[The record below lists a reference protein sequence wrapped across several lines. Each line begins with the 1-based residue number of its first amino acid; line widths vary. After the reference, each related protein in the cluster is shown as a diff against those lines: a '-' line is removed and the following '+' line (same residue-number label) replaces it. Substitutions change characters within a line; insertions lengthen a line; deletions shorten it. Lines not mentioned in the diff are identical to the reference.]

1 MIIVARYIKSY
12 IKAHE
17 SIFLETF
24 YTKHFEISSKF
35 YYYNHGSCILLE
47 C

>member
-17 SIFLETF
+17 STFLGTF
-24 YTKHFEISSKF
+24 RTKNFEISSKF
-35 YYYNHGSCILLE
+35 YYYNHGSRILLE